1 MEKELQER
9 LRDKYPELL
18 REYGG
23 DPKKT
28 AMAWGFECGDGWFRL
43 IDDTLHLIN
52 QVCIKFGHE
61 EISVAQ
67 VKEKFGQLRIYMN
80 YGEGSKDVYN
90 IIEAVIEQAL
100 QKSKSICEISGDT
113 GTLCKRGSWC
123 KTLSYD
129 EWRKSKKLMTHYA
142 YEPVNVYMKDLWE
155 KREKEDE
162 KSFTEQ

>member
-1 MEKELQER
+1 MQEELQEK

-23 DPKKT
+23 DIKVT
-28 AMAWGFECGDGWFRL
+28 AMAWGFQCGDGWFRL

-67 VKEKFGQLRIYMN
+67 VKEKFGQLRIYMK
-80 YGEGSKDVYN
+80 YGETNEDVYN
-90 IIEAVIEQAL
+90 IIECIIENAL
-100 QKSKSICEISGDT
+100 QKSKSICEISGAL
-113 GTLCKRGSWC
+113 GTLCKRGSWL

-129 EWRKSKKLMTHYA
+129 EWVKADYA
-142 YEPVNVYMKDLWE
+142 YEPVDVFMKDHWN
-155 KREKEDE
+155 KRKNE